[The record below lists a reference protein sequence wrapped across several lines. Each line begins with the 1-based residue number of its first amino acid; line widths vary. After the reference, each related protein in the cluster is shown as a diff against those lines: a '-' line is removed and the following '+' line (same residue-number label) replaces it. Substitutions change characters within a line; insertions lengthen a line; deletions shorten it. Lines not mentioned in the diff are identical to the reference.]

1 MATFDPVSSFQAGRR
16 GALQIQAAE
25 QDVARER
32 TAAPIRNQ
40 LAELQLGQAQVG
52 AQRGETQFGQQQAL
66 QRMTIFGQAAR
77 ALRGLPLE
85 QRDAAFTAIEPELEK
100 FGIPAGTF
108 AAGTFTDENLD
119 RAIAQSQAFAADP
132 AKASADFTLSQGQ
145 QRFGPGG
152 ELIAEVAPR
161 PTATTQTPAV
171 REQAVIPPSLIADL
185 PSNLAQQASDAFT
198 VAGGGT
204 DGLKAAAQIIDKG
217 SEQQR
222 RLISPQIIQ
231 TSFPKASSA
240 ELIQLQS
247 AMDSAKTTESGLKEA
262 GKVRTEQRR
271 LKKAQVFQNRA
282 IELLD
287 NILSNEELNDVLGS
301 VEGTDAGF
309 LFGEKIRSDRE
320 AEAIADI
327 QETESLLTADNL
339 SLMTGVLSETD
350 IKIIRQLAAGALI
363 RTRGEARFIKDV
375 TSLKDR
381 LSSQLVQTA
390 DDTATDRQG
399 GAQQLPATPPSG
411 RQGGQLMTDAQGNR
425 AFVFP
430 DGTFE
435 EVQ

>member
-1 MATFDPVSSFQAGRR
+1 MARTFDPVSSFQAGRR

-32 TAAPIRNQ
+32 SAAPVRNQ
-40 LAELQLGQAQVG
+40 LTQLQLSQAQVG

-66 QRMTIFGQAAR
+66 QRMTIFGQSAR

-108 AAGTFTDENLD
+108 PPGEFTDENLD

-132 AKASADFTLSQGQ
+132 VKATADFTLSQGQ

-152 ELIAEVAPR
+152 QLIAEVEPR
-161 PTATTQTPAV
+161 VEPSAAPTAPI
-171 REQAVIPPSLIADL
+171 AVIPPSLIADL
-185 PSNLAQQASDAFT
+185 PGNLAQQASDAFA

-204 DGLKAAAQIIDKG
+204 DGLKAAAKIIDKG

-222 RLISPQIIQ
+222 RLASPQIIK
-231 TSFPKASSA
+231 TSFPEASPA
-240 ELIQLQS
+240 ELTQLQS

-271 LKKAQVFQNRA
+271 LKKAKTFQTRT
-282 IELLD
+282 IELID
-287 NILSNEELNDVLGS
+287 NILKNPELNDVLGS

-327 QETESLLTADNL
+327 KEVESLLTADNL

-350 IKIIRQLAAGALI
+350 IKIIRQLGAGALI
-363 RTRGEARFIKDV
+363 RTRSEERFIKDV
-375 TSLKDR
+375 TALRTR
-381 LSSQLVQTA
+381 LSKELVQTI

-411 RQGGQLMTDAQGNR
+411 REGGQLMTDAQGNR